1 MSFKKNI
8 WKKAGRFPQ
17 NLDFGE
23 DYFFAKMLKKIKAN
37 IIFEKKALVYWRPRK
52 NLLEVFSMFYNY
64 AKGDSESRIFR
75 FRVSLIFA
83 RYIICVVLIILFLI
97 YKSYLIL
104 NTIYLILLI
113 YIIWSIIKNYKY
125 VKDARAVI
133 LLPLIQIT
141 SDFAVIL
148 GTING
153 LLTEKFK
160 ILIEGLFYISI
171 IYSIIFAG
179 LYTPKSYQFPSAKP
193 CLKITKF
200 FSHSAKDF

>member
-1 MSFKKNI
+1 M
-8 WKKAGRFPQ
+8 A
-17 NLDFGE
+17 
-23 DYFFAKMLKKIKAN
+23 Y
-37 IIFEKKALVYWRPRK
+37 
-52 NLLEVFSMFYNY
+52 YNY

-125 VKDARAVI
+125 VKDTRAVV

-153 LLTEKFK
+153 LLTKKFK

-171 IYSIIFAG
+171 IYSIILLNFRQLRYSFSPPKTTENEIIGYAQYFGYPLYFETIIFFVFILSPIVVFFG
-179 LYTPKSYQFPSAKP
+179 LS
-193 CLKITKF
+193 KIRKY
-200 FSHSAKDF
+200 KD